1 MVRIVA
7 SFRAAAVLAATL
19 GCVSEGGAQVVS
31 GLPGRELVV
40 GTKEAPPFAMRG
52 ADGAWQGISIELW
65 RRVADELQ
73 LRYRF
78 SEEPTVQG
86 LIEGITAGKLDV
98 AVAAI
103 TPTAARERA
112 VDFTQTYYASGLGIA
127 VPIEPE
133 PGWRPVTRAIFSFGF
148 AQAVFALLGL
158 ALSVG
163 GLVWFF
169 ERNRNQDFGG
179 GMARGIGSGVLW
191 SASAM
196 TQRATG
202 ALQPQSLPGRIVAVF
217 WMVVSIIAI
226 AVFTAGITS
235 ALTTRQLKGAVN
247 GISDLS
253 SVRVGHVSGTSTE
266 ESLMRL
272 RVDRIGYAALDE
284 GLKALAEGKI
294 DALVH
299 DKPLLAWTIRE
310 RFPSTVELL
319 NVAFDSQSYAIAVS
333 EGSVLRKPVN
343 AAILEATRGDWWERL
358 LFRHLGAKA

>member
-1 MVRIVA
+1 VA
-7 SFRAAAVLAATL
+7 AVYLAAAVCT
-19 GCVSEGGAQVVS
+19 CQVNAQTVS
-31 GLPGRELVV
+31 GLPERELIV
-40 GTKEAPPFAMRG
+40 GTKEAPPFAMKAG
-52 ADGAWQGISIELW
+52 DGTWQGISIELW
-65 RRVADELQ
+65 RHVAEKMQ

-78 SEEPTVQG
+78 VEEPTVQG
-86 LIEGITAGKLDV
+86 LIEGIAATKFDA

-103 TPTAARERA
+103 TPTAARERV

-127 VPIEPE
+127 VLIEHE

-148 AQAVFALLGL
+148 AQAVLALLGL

-163 GLVWFF
+163 GLVWLF
-169 ERNRNQDFGG
+169 ERNRNDDFGG

-202 ALQPQSLPGRIVAVF
+202 ALQPRSLPGRIVAVF

-235 ALTTRQLKGAVN
+235 ALTTRQLKGVVN
-247 GISDLS
+247 NVSDLS

-266 ESLMRL
+266 ESLTRL
-272 RVDRIGYAALDE
+272 RVDRLGYATLEEA
-284 GLKALAEGKI
+284 LKALADRKI

-299 DKPLLAWTIRE
+299 DKPILAWTVRE
-310 RFPSTVELL
+310 GFSSTIELL
-319 NVAFDSQSYAIAVS
+319 SVGFDSQSYAIALT
-333 EGSVLRKPVN
+333 EGSPMRKPLN
-343 AAILEATRGDWWERL
+343 TAILEATRGDWWDRL
-358 LFRHLGAKA
+358 LFRYLGAKS